1 MKAMT
6 TLTRA
11 LRSATLSA
19 AVLIAAAGTGL
30 AADYPTKPIELIVPY
45 AAGGGTDLVARAFA
59 EATKKHLPQSMGVV
73 NKTGG
78 GGAVGLTEIMAARA
92 DGYKVGMGTV
102 EITLLPHM
110 GIARFSVDDYT
121 PIARLNAEP
130 SAITVK
136 ADAPWK
142 TVEEFLE
149 NAKANPGK
157 VRIGNSGTGAIWHLA
172 AEALQSKT
180 GLTFNHIPFEG
191 ANPAVTSLLGGHIEA
206 VSVSPAEVSSQVAAG
221 QLRIL
226 AVMAEERSKTFPD
239 TPTLKEKGIDV
250 SVATWRG
257 IVVPKKTPAAV
268 VDTLRTASKAAA
280 EEPAFRDQL
289 AKMNL
294 TYAYADGPEF
304 GQVMQKDNAFFKD
317 LMTKLGMA
325 K

>member
-1 MKAMT
+1 MKGYRL
-6 TLTRA
+6 LTGA
-11 LRSATLSA
+11 VFGVLATATLMSGA
-19 AVLIAAAGTGL
+19 Q

-45 AAGGGTDLVARAFA
+45 AAGGGTDLVARAYA
-59 EATKKHLPQSMGVV
+59 DATKKHLPQAMGVV

-92 DGYKVGMGTV
+92 DGYKIGMGTV

-110 GIARFSVDDYT
+110 GVARFSVDDFT

-142 TVEEFLE
+142 TIEEFLAD
-149 NAKANPGK
+149 AKANPGK

-172 AEALQSKT
+172 AEALQNKT
-180 GLTFNHIPFEG
+180 GLTFNHIPFDG

-206 VSVSPAEVSSQVAAG
+206 VSVSPAEVSSQVAGG
-221 QLRIL
+221 QLRML
-226 AVMAEERSKTFPD
+226 AVMADERSKAFPD
-239 TPTLKEKGIDV
+239 VPTLKEKGIDL

-257 IVVPKKTPAAV
+257 IVVPKKTPAPV
-268 VDTLRTASKAAA
+268 VETLRKASKAAA
-280 EEPAFRDQL
+280 EEPAFREQL

-294 TYAYADGPEF
+294 TWAYADGPEF
-304 GQVMQKDNAFFKD
+304 GAAMQKDNAFFKD

>member
-19 AVLIAAAGTGL
+19 GVLIAAAGTGL

-59 EATKKHLPQSMGVV
+59 DAAKSHLPQPMGVV

-92 DGYKVGMGTV
+92 DGYKIGMGTV

-110 GIARFSVDDYT
+110 GVARFSVADYT

-172 AEALQSKT
+172 AEALQNKT
-180 GLTFNHIPFEG
+180 GLTFNHIPFDG

-239 TPTLKEKGIDV
+239 VPTLKEKGVDV

-268 VDTLRTASKAAA
+268 VDALRTASKAAA
-280 EEPAFRDQL
+280 EEPAFRAQL

-294 TYAYADGPEF
+294 THAYADGPEF
-304 GQVMQKDNAFFKD
+304 GKAMEKDNAFFKD

>member
-1 MKAMT
+1 MKGYRF
-6 TLTRA
+6 LTGAVVGA
-11 LRSATLSA
+11 LASASLMVGAQA
-19 AVLIAAAGTGL
+19 AE
-30 AADYPTKPIELIVPY
+30 YPTKPIELTVPY
-45 AAGGGTDLVARAFA
+45 AAGGGTDLVARAYA
-59 EATKKHLPQSMGVV
+59 DAVKKHLPQSMGVV

-102 EITLLPHM
+102 EITLLPHL
-110 GIARFSVDDYT
+110 GVARFSVDDFT

-142 TVEEFLE
+142 TIEEFLAD
-149 NAKANPGK
+149 AKANPGK

-172 AEALQSKT
+172 AEALQNRT
-180 GLTFNHIPFEG
+180 GLTFNHIPFDG

-206 VSVSPAEVSSQVAAG
+206 VSVSPAEVSSQVAGG
-221 QLRIL
+221 QLRML
-226 AVMAEERSKTFPD
+226 AVMADERSKAFPEV
-239 TPTLKEKGIDV
+239 PTLKEKGIDLQ
-250 SVATWRG
+250 VATWRG
-257 IVVPKKTPAAV
+257 IVVPKKTPAAI

-280 EEPAFRDQL
+280 EEASFREQL

-294 TYAYADGPEF
+294 TWAYADGPEF
-304 GQVMQKDNAFFKD
+304 GTAMQKDNAFFKD